1 MIGIGAAAHGEF
13 FHSMAEA
20 TGGAVEMA
28 LPTEDMTAAVERMLS
43 RMRLPALDIIA
54 VTPEP
59 LRDQA
64 FGAAVR
70 AGETI
75 PFLTRTD
82 KLPAKVPSLVCRQAT
97 GELSIRGVPWRLV
110 RDRGLMMLAAK
121 AELLADPPED
131 GAACAARYG
140 LLTSETSFVL
150 VNARD
155 AADKAVGQPRLQR
168 IPQMQTQSMVVFS
181 PCMGE
186 PPSSY
191 EKLGLPEPADRALA
205 ARVRCAVARWWAAGK
220 LKPAPELLAFLQR
233 LADEFEVDVRLVWLE
248 WMRFCAD
255 KGQALPA
262 PLARYGEGP
271 VLDADVREAV
281 REVFEAFA
289 PAGHPS
295 GAGEPLLNEDC
306 RS

>member
-110 RDRGLMMLAAK
+110 RDRGLMMLAA
-121 AELLADPPED
+121 
-131 GAACAARYG
+131 
-140 LLTSETSFVL
+140 
-150 VNARD
+150 
-155 AADKAVGQPRLQR
+155 
-168 IPQMQTQSMVVFS
+168 
-181 PCMGE
+181 
-186 PPSSY
+186 
-191 EKLGLPEPADRALA
+191 
-205 ARVRCAVARWWAAGK
+205 
-220 LKPAPELLAFLQR
+220 
-233 LADEFEVDVRLVWLE
+233 
-248 WMRFCAD
+248 
-255 KGQALPA
+255 
-262 PLARYGEGP
+262 
-271 VLDADVREAV
+271 
-281 REVFEAFA
+281 
-289 PAGHPS
+289 
-295 GAGEPLLNEDC
+295 
-306 RS
+306 